1 MVERASLFVS
11 IYSLYLV
18 VSLFLLIFLGRGGGG
33 LAEALVLTS
42 RGFELAA

>member
-18 VSLFLLIFLGRGGGG
+18 VSLFLLVFLGGGGG